1 MQLSV
6 YVLGREVATL
16 EQSGDFKSVL
26 TYHPHVAAD
35 DFVSL
40 TMPVRLES
48 YVWDDQLPPVLQMN
62 LPEGYLLQVLQEQ
75 FGPHIGASPIALL
88 SVIGRNMVGRLQ
100 VAAPGAQLNEPAQPI
115 EVAALLKGDNSEAAF
130 AALVRQHATSGVSG
144 VVPKFLD
151 AQTTAASYQ
160 AETSPRTVQAEPVEA
175 LHPLRAPL
183 APHQKASLTTRRHI
197 IKGSSAQLPF
207 VALNEHLCMQVA
219 RRVMP
224 AALTEVSDDGQ
235 ALVVH
240 RFDVDE
246 HGQPL
251 WGMEDFCSLLGLRPA
266 AKYDTTW
273 ERIAKAVRDHVP
285 GAQRLATFRQLA
297 TTLLL
302 TYALRNADCHAKNL
316 ALLYTSR
323 ANAHLSPAYDM
334 LTTSV
339 YPGFQHNPPA
349 IDFMGKR
356 TWAPGKNL
364 QKFIAATFG
373 IQPKEQQHMVQAI
386 SDAVAD
392 VAPQVRQAMAQH
404 PGFEDIGKRMLM
416 AWAEGV
422 QGLRDARVYA
432 VGDWNAGEA
441 FAGFSAPPKLVA
453 DQRKIG
459 RSPFWAS
466 DNLANRTASSHL
478 NQSSK

>member
-1 MQLSV
+1 MKPLSV
-6 YVLGREVATL
+6 YLLGREVATL
-16 EQSGDFKSVL
+16 EPSGDFKSVL
-26 TYHPHVAAD
+26 SYHPHVAVN

-40 TMPVRLES
+40 TMPVRTES

-75 FGPHIGASPIALL
+75 FGPHIGASPVALL

-100 VAAPGAQLNEPAQPI
+100 VATPGAELTLPPQAI
-115 EVAALLKGDNSEAAF
+115 EVAALLKGDNSEVAF
-130 AALVRQHATSGVSG
+130 AELVRVHAASGVSG

-151 AQTTAASYQ
+151 AQAQ
-160 AETSPRTVQAEPVEA
+160 
-175 LHPLRAPL
+175 HIKPL
-183 APHQKASLTTRRHI
+183 APHPKASLVTHRHI
-197 IKGSSAQLPF
+197 IKGSSAKLPF

-224 AALTEVSDDGQ
+224 TAQTQVSDDGQ

-246 HGQPL
+246 NGQPH

-266 AKYDTTW
+266 AKYNTTW

-285 GAQRLATFRQLA
+285 GPQRLTTFRQLS

-316 ALLYTSR
+316 ALLYTNR
-323 ANAHLSPAYDM
+323 ADVHLSPTFDM

-339 YPGFQHNPPA
+339 YDGFVHNPPG
-349 IDFMGKR
+349 IEFMGKK
-356 TWAPGKNL
+356 TWRPGKQL
-364 QKFIAATFG
+364 QKFIAVTFG
-373 IQPKEQQHMVQAI
+373 IPLKEQQHMVQAI

-392 VAPQVRQAMAQH
+392 VGREVRHAMSAH
-404 PGFEDIGKRMLM
+404 PGFEDIGQRMLL
-416 AWAEGV
+416 AWSEGI
-422 QGLRDARVYA
+422 QGLRDERVYA
-432 VGDWNAGEA
+432 VGDWVAGDAFVGLTPSTKMGNAEDKN
-441 FAGFSAPPKLVA
+441 SAALQNNGVA
-453 DQRKIG
+453 
-459 RSPFWAS
+459 
-466 DNLANRTASSHL
+466 
-478 NQSSK
+478 

>member
-115 EVAALLKGDNSEAAF
+115 EVATLLKGDNSEAAF

-151 AQTTAASYQ
+151 AQTA
-160 AETSPRTVQAEPVEA
+160 PPTVQAEPVEA

-183 APHQKASLTTRRHI
+183 ALHQKASLTTRRHI

-224 AALTEVSDDGQ
+224 AATTEVSDDGL

-285 GAQRLATFRQLA
+285 GVQRLATFRQLA

-373 IQPKEQQHMVQAI
+373 VQPREQQQMVQAI

-404 PGFEDIGKRMLM
+404 PGFDDIGKRMLM

-441 FAGFSAPPKLVA
+441 FEGFSTPPKLVSP
-453 DQRKIG
+453 QEKIG
-459 RSPFWAS
+459 RSP
-466 DNLANRTASSHL
+466 LLGKR
-478 NQSSK
+478 

>member
-1 MQLSV
+1 MKPLSV
-6 YVLGREVATL
+6 YLLGREVATL
-16 EQSGDFKSVL
+16 EPSGDFKSVL
-26 TYHPHVAAD
+26 SYHPHVAVN

-40 TMPVRLES
+40 TMPVRTES

-75 FGPHIGASPIALL
+75 FGPHIGASPVALL

-100 VAAPGAQLNEPAQPI
+100 VATPGAELTLPPQAI
-115 EVAALLKGDNSEAAF
+115 EVAALLKGDNSEVAF
-130 AALVRQHATSGVSG
+130 AELVRVHAASGVSG

-151 AQTTAASYQ
+151 AQAQ
-160 AETSPRTVQAEPVEA
+160 
-175 LHPLRAPL
+175 HIKPL
-183 APHQKASLTTRRHI
+183 APHPKASLVTHRHI
-197 IKGSSAQLPF
+197 IKGSSAKLPF

-224 AALTEVSDDGQ
+224 TAQTQVSDDGQ

-246 HGQPL
+246 NGQPH

-266 AKYDTTW
+266 AKYNTTW

-285 GAQRLATFRQLA
+285 GPQRLTTFRQLS

-316 ALLYTSR
+316 ALLYTNR
-323 ANAHLSPAYDM
+323 ADVHLSPTFDM

-339 YPGFQHNPPA
+339 YDGFVHNPPG
-349 IDFMGKR
+349 IEFMGKK
-356 TWAPGKNL
+356 TWRPGKQL
-364 QKFIAATFG
+364 QKFIAVTFG
-373 IQPKEQQHMVQAI
+373 IPLKEQQHMVQAI

-392 VAPQVRQAMAQH
+392 VGREVRHAMSAH
-404 PGFEDIGKRMLM
+404 PGFEDIGQRMLL
-416 AWAEGV
+416 AWSEGI
-422 QGLRDARVYA
+422 QGLRDAHVYA
-432 VGDWNAGEA
+432 VGDWVAGDAFVGLTPSTKMGNAEDKN
-441 FAGFSAPPKLVA
+441 SAALQNNGVA
-453 DQRKIG
+453 
-459 RSPFWAS
+459 
-466 DNLANRTASSHL
+466 
-478 NQSSK
+478 

>member
-16 EQSGDFKSVL
+16 EPSGDFKSVL
-26 TYHPHVAAD
+26 SYHPGVGTD
-35 DFVSL
+35 DFLSL
-40 TMPVRLES
+40 TMPVRTES

-75 FGPHIGASPIALL
+75 FGPHIGASPAALL

-100 VAAPGAQLNEPAQPI
+100 VAAPGARLDEPAKPI
-115 EVAALLKGDNSEAAF
+115 EVASLLKGDNSEAAF
-130 AALVRQHATSGVSG
+130 AALVREHATSGVSG

-151 AQTTAASYQ
+151 SQS
-160 AETSPRTVQAEPVEA
+160 EDV
-175 LHPLRAPL
+175 LPLGAH
-183 APHQKASLTTRRHI
+183 AKASLVTRRHI
-197 IKGSSAQLPF
+197 VKGSSARLPF

-224 AALTEVSDDGQ
+224 TAHTQVSDDGQ

-240 RFDVDE
+240 RFDVDAN
-246 HGQPL
+246 GQPH

-285 GAQRLATFRQLA
+285 GAQRLETFRQLA

-323 ANAHLSPAYDM
+323 ADVHLSPAYDM

-339 YPGFQHNPPA
+339 YAGFQHNPPG
-349 IDFMGKR
+349 IEFMGKK
-356 TWAPGKNL
+356 TWLPGKNL

-373 IQPKEQQHMVQAI
+373 IQPKEQLLMVQAI

-392 VAPQVRQAMAQH
+392 VGRDVRQAMTEH
-404 PGFEDIGKRMLM
+404 PGFQDIGKRMLLT
-416 AWAEGV
+416 WAEGV
-422 QGLRDARVYA
+422 QGLRDQRVYA
-432 VGDWNAGEA
+432 VGDWAAGKA
-441 FAGFSAPPKLVA
+441 FEGFSAPPKLA
-453 DQRKIG
+453 AETNKIG
-459 RSPFWAS
+459 RSP
-466 DNLANRTASSHL
+466 LLGGH
-478 NQSSK
+478 